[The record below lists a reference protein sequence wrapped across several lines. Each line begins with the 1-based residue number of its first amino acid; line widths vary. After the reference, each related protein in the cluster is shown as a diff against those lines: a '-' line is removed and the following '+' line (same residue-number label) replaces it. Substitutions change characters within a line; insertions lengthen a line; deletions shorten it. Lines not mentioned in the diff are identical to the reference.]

1 MSAEIRHPH
10 PLDALAEE
18 FVARCRRGE
27 RPQMAEYCAK
37 YPELAA
43 EIQELFPV
51 LLLMEQGRGP
61 DAALPDQSA
70 PTVSLEQLQQRLLDA
85 GLLPVED
92 LQTIVARMPAER
104 HPITAETLALELCR
118 QEKLT
123 RYQAIALC
131 QPEPTTLRLGD
142 YVILDR
148 LGAGGMGVVFKA
160 VHRRMK
166 RIVALKLLAPTL
178 APSRNVLQRFQREV
192 EAAARLLHPNI
203 VAAYDAGEDR
213 GIPYLVLEHVAG
225 SDLASRVQLE
235 GPLSVTD
242 AIAVVLQAARG
253 LAYAH
258 QQGVVHRDIKP
269 GNLLLADGQGG
280 PGSRPDSVKV
290 LDLGLARFYSDMKAQ
305 EAENSAS
312 ESPRND
318 ASTQQREMTR
328 TGSLLG
334 TASFMAPEQAHDPR
348 TADHRADIYSLGCT
362 LFFLLC
368 GKPLFDADTTV
379 AMVQAHRQQPAPKL
393 RSNRPEVPEALET
406 VFQRMVAKEPA
417 SRQQSMAEVM
427 ADLERAQRRPFRPR
441 RIDLLLLSSFVLLLG
456 VSAILAGRYFFPRV
470 EELGPAAVPLDQ
482 LRREAISP
490 YELRVAGQGD
500 PNRAPPELAAILG
513 DSRLKHWY
521 FVTSLAFSPDG
532 QTLASGSWDNTV
544 KIWDTATGEERHTL
558 TGEGGWMFS
567 VAFRRD
573 GQTLVSGD
581 RLGHITL
588 WDAATGARNHT
599 FPPEKF
605 SIWWVGFSPDGQAL
619 AAIVGKL
626 DETASALKVW
636 DVTAGLPQR
645 NLKWQVHGARCFAFR
660 ADSAA
665 VVTGD
670 IDRSVRL
677 RDMATGEERRR
688 GPRHESAI
696 GSIAF
701 NPAGDLV
708 ASGDE
713 KGLIKLWEVQT
724 GQERPPLEGHKA
736 KIKVLVFDPSG
747 KTLASAS
754 RDGTIR
760 LWDMATGQLLRVLKG
775 HSGGVTALA
784 FSPDGK
790 TLASGAEDHAIK
802 LWDPATGTEKIVP
815 EGHRGAVRSV
825 AFSPFADQLLSGG
838 ADGAVLLWDA
848 AAARF
853 RHKLA
858 GHASAVT
865 SVAISPNG
873 TILASAAEDA
883 TAQLSE
889 AGAVRTLKG
898 HGASLRALVFSPDG
912 REVATASQDGSVKL
926 WDPLTG
932 RERRTLGGGNVPV
945 NGLAFRPDGGELAA
959 AVGDYIELRRPGQVR
974 RWQLPDGTERP
985 PLRDVTGC
993 FMTTAFSLDG
1003 QLLAFAGIYPDNGVR
1018 LWDSATDQLRFT
1030 LSGHGNACFCVAFST
1045 DGQTLA
1051 SSGSDGNVRLW
1062 NSRTGAEQQTISLGP
1077 PGGGIGWVAFS
1088 FDGHYLATANGNGT
1102 IYILRLPP
1110 TSGVSR

>member
-1 MSAEIRHPH
+1 
-10 PLDALAEE
+10 
-18 FVARCRRGE
+18 
-27 RPQMAEYCAK
+27 
-37 YPELAA
+37 
-43 EIQELFPV
+43 
-51 LLLMEQGRGP
+51 
-61 DAALPDQSA
+61 
-70 PTVSLEQLQQRLLDA
+70 
-85 GLLPVED
+85 
-92 LQTIVARMPAER
+92 
-104 HPITAETLALELCR
+104 
-118 QEKLT
+118 
-123 RYQAIALC
+123 
-131 QPEPTTLRLGD
+131 
-142 YVILDR
+142 
-148 LGAGGMGVVFKA
+148 
-160 VHRRMK
+160 
-166 RIVALKLLAPTL
+166 
-178 APSRNVLQRFQREV
+178 
-192 EAAARLLHPNI
+192 
-203 VAAYDAGEDR
+203 
-213 GIPYLVLEHVAG
+213 
-225 SDLASRVQLE
+225 
-235 GPLSVTD
+235 
-242 AIAVVLQAARG
+242 
-253 LAYAH
+253 
-258 QQGVVHRDIKP
+258 
-269 GNLLLADGQGG
+269 
-280 PGSRPDSVKV
+280 
-290 LDLGLARFYSDMKAQ
+290 
-305 EAENSAS
+305 
-312 ESPRND
+312 
-318 ASTQQREMTR
+318 
-328 TGSLLG
+328 
-334 TASFMAPEQAHDPR
+334 MAPEQAHDPR
-348 TADHRADIYSLGCT
+348 MADHRADIYSLGCT
-362 LFFLLC
+362 LFFLLS
-368 GKPLFDADTTV
+368 GKPLFDADTPV
-379 AMVQAHRQQPAPKL
+379 AMVLAHRQQPAPKL
-393 RSNRPEVPEALET
+393 RTSRPELPEALET

-427 ADLERAQRRPFRPR
+427 ADLERAKRRPFRPR
-441 RIDLLLLSSFVLLLG
+441 RIDLLLLGACVLLLG
-456 VSAILAGRYFFPRV
+456 VVAILAGRFFFPRH
-470 EELGPAAVPLDQ
+470 EELGPAAVPMDQ

-558 TGEGGWMFS
+558 TGEGGWMFA

-581 RLGHITL
+581 RLGNLTL
-588 WDAATGARNHT
+588 WDATTGARNHL

-605 SIWWVGFSPDGQAL
+605 GIWWVGFSPDGLAL

-626 DETASALKVW
+626 DETECALKVW
-636 DVTAGLPQR
+636 DVTA
-645 NLKWQVHGARCFAFR
+645 FR

-665 VVTGD
+665 VATGD

-677 RDMATGEERRR
+677 WDMATGEERRR

-754 RDGTIR
+754 RDGTVR

-838 ADGAVLLWDA
+838 ADGSVLLWDA
-848 AAARF
+848 PAARL

-858 GHASAVT
+858 GHARAVT

-889 AGAVRTLKG
+889 AGTVRTLKG
-898 HGASLRALVFSPDG
+898 QGASLRALVFSPDG
-912 REVATASQDGSVKL
+912 REVATASQDGIVKL

-932 RERRTLGGGNVPV
+932 RERRTLGGENVPV

-974 RWQLPDGTERP
+974 RWQLPDGNELP

-993 FMTTAFSLDG
+993 FMTTSFSLDG
-1003 QLLAFAGIYPDNGVR
+1003 QLLAFAGIYPDNGIR
-1018 LWDSATDQLRFT
+1018 IWSSAADQLRFT
-1030 LSGHGNACFCVAFST
+1030 LSGHENACFCVAFSP

-1062 NSRTGAEQQTISLGP
+1062 SSRTGAEQQTISLGP
-1077 PGGGIGWVAFS
+1077 PGGGVGWVAFS
-1088 FDGHYLATANGNGT
+1088 FDGRYLATANGNGT
-1102 IYILRLPP
+1102 IYVLRLPP
-1110 TSGVSR
+1110 ISGAFQ